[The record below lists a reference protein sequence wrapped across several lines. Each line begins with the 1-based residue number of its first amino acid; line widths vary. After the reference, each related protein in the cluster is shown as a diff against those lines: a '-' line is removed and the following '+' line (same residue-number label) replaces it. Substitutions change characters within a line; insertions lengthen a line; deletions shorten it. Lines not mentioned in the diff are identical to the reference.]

1 MKLEN
6 GLIVCTTGMVAG
18 IVTGAARPGSGAMP
32 QAAWIVLLAACAGWI
47 WLALLAGRKKRR
59 RLAAGLGLLLF
70 ATAGVAGWTRFDAA
84 NRPAAPGSLRQFL
97 ERHPV
102 ISNLAI
108 RGTVCREPETAS
120 SHSILLTIAVSESR
134 LGTGTWHR
142 VTGEKIRVSVISRK
156 KQAPG
161 ETIADERPELASLA
175 AYGDSVE
182 ATVFRIPFAAKSDG
196 RTFDARK
203 MQEYLRREGYAG
215 QLTAHAKNVA
225 ITEYARGNPV
235 VECALAL
242 KGRMLAVFR
251 REFDEPV
258 ARLSAGVVLGRGREV
273 QGASYR
279 GRPLMEVFAETG
291 ISHVLSVSGLHV
303 SMVAGTVFGLLRKLR
318 LPRLPAAIAGSAA
331 VWFYVLLTGSSTAAV
346 RAGVMNSFGMIFYGL
361 GMKPLEKAALA
372 GLCVA
377 AWVSLLPN
385 PLLIGAVGFQLSFG
399 SVLALILLTP
409 RVDALLQR
417 TGGGG
422 LMGLGMWLAVTLV
435 LASRQMAFVAT
446 VPGFAVLAA
455 LLAACLWAGH
465 ALDARHPGLHNRG
478 YARLP
483 ALVRGLLATQI
494 AIQAGLLLP
503 LSGWYFEHFSVA
515 GCLVNLVAI
524 PLSNVYIQVA
534 LVCGLL
540 GAIPGVGAWL
550 ASWAAIPADLLGTGF
565 LELAFRGA
573 GLFGYPA
580 VARPGVQTLVLYYML
595 LAVVV
600 VWFGSRWRA
609 PHLAAPP
616 PAIEPAPAFL

>member
-1 MKLEN
+1 M
-6 GLIVCTTGMVAG
+6 GT
-18 IVTGAARPGSGAMP
+18 
-32 QAAWIVLLAACAGWI
+32 
-47 WLALLAGRKKRR
+47 
-59 RLAAGLGLLLF
+59 
-70 ATAGVAGWTRFDAA
+70 A
-84 NRPAAPGSLRQFL
+84 NRPAEPGTLRHFL
-97 ERHPV
+97 EGHPI

-108 RGTVCREPETAS
+108 RGKVCGEPEVAS
-120 SHSILLTIAVSESR
+120 SHSILLPIAVAESR
-134 LGTGTWHR
+134 LGTGAWHR
-142 VTGEKIRVSVISRK
+142 VAGEKIRVSVLSRK
-156 KQAPG
+156 KQESG
-161 ETIADERPELASLA
+161 KTIADERPELASLA
-175 AYGDSVE
+175 AYGDRVE
-182 ATVFRIPFAAKSDG
+182 ATIFRIPFAAKSGG
-196 RTFDARK
+196 RAFDARK

-215 QLTAHAKNVA
+215 QLTAHAKNMA
-225 ITEYARGNPV
+225 IVQYARGNPV
-235 VECALAL
+235 IERALAL

-273 QGASYR
+273 YGATYR
-279 GRPLMEVFAETG
+279 GRPLTEVFAETG
-291 ISHVLSVSGLHV
+291 ISHILSVSGLHV

-318 LPRLPAAIAGSAA
+318 LPRLPAAIAGSVA
-331 VWFYVLLTGSSTAAV
+331 VWFYVLLTGGSTAAV
-346 RAGVMNSFGMIFYGL
+346 RAGVMNSFGMVFYGL

-422 LMGLGMWLAVTLV
+422 LLGLGVWLAVTLV

-446 VPGFAVLAA
+446 VPGFAAVAA
-455 LLAACLWAGH
+455 LLAACLWTGH
-465 ALDARHPGLHNRG
+465 ILDAHHPGLQNRG

-550 ASWAAIPADLLGTGF
+550 ASWAAIPTNGLGKAF

-580 VARPGVQTLVLYYML
+580 VARPGVQTLVLYYAL
-595 LAVVV
+595 LAIGVI
-600 VWFGSRWRA
+600 WLGSRWRKPRRDSRQRVISIVQDGA
-609 PHLAAPP
+609 DF
-616 PAIEPAPAFL
+616 PAMGRKQICCH